1 MDNIEFIVPSKKQV
15 IGSERLEVLEIMGS
29 GCVCTQFNA
38 LLDNKYYKGECKYC
52 LSDIASRNGFSKYTV
67 VDSSGEISSD
77 EISFCIRPMF
87 KYENLNFTSN
97 RKVNSKGVIEVEFGE
112 FPQVIVD
119 KKTNAKLEEKYEECG
134 KRTSKQYHFTN
145 MMEEAVVCDEYI
157 IDGKK
162 YVRFSNE
169 SKRKIS
175 LPLDLSRY
183 ESDAYWVEVLP
194 IKWLVDEKERVLISK
209 YGLLPYYKLH
219 GLKFKDFKDS
229 GVYKYLNGQF
239 KKEIRRL
246 ENHELEKSSANSKS
260 YKFDYK
266 EVNEEEILKGSI
278 DANIPVFL
286 HGLTGVGK
294 TSRVKAIDPDYELVL
309 MENATLDSLIGK
321 SVYNADTGEM
331 KDIPPTWY
339 QNICRKC
346 KEEPDK
352 VHIVFFDELTNA
364 LPSIQGKASTIISE
378 RKIESKWELPENVR
392 IVAAG
397 NDCDESLSAN
407 ELSVQLFSR
416 FAHIYIKDDVDK
428 WLSWAADNNIHPAI
442 YSYMAYKSY
451 MGNSVLRT
459 EYTGETPN
467 ADPRRWEM
475 ASNVLK
481 VTQQPEML
489 RAYLGE
495 ELTRDFIEFSK
506 IPVITVEDVL
516 MHNYTEED
524 LEMSTSRMF
533 TTALGLS
540 SVDEENFEEV
550 RNFML
555 KINPEATAAFEVM
568 WAHGEEQRL
577 LKIAEVQLKDRMI
590 DGGLCLCKKKN

>member
-1 MDNIEFIVPSKKQV
+1 MNEIEFTVPSKKQIV
-15 IGSERLEVLEIMGS
+15 GPEKLEVFEKMGS
-29 GCVCTQFNA
+29 GCKCIQLNT
-38 LLDNKYYKGECKYC
+38 LLDSKYSDRDCKYC
-52 LSDIASRNGFSKYTV
+52 LSDIAFRSGFSKYTA
-67 VDSSGEISSD
+67 ISTNDRVSDD
-77 EISFCIRPMF
+77 EISFCIRPMM
-87 KYENLNFTSN
+87 KYENLNFTSH
-97 RKVNSKGVIEVEFGE
+97 KTINSDGVVEVEFGE
-112 FPQVIVD
+112 FPQLIVD
-119 KKTNAKLEEKYEECG
+119 KATNRRLEERYLK
-134 KRTSKQYHFTN
+134 KAKKTTKQYHLTN
-145 MMEEAVVCDEYI
+145 VMEDSIECDEYI

-162 YVRFSNE
+162 YIRFDYGG
-169 SKRKIS
+169 KRKLL
-175 LPLDLSRY
+175 LPGELSRY

-194 IKWLVDEKERVLISK
+194 IKWFVDEKEKVLISK

-219 GLKFKDFKDS
+219 GLKFTDFEDS

-239 KKEIRRL
+239 KKDIRVL
-246 ENHELEKSSANSKS
+246 ENHELEKTSANSKS
-260 YKFDYK
+260 YNFDYS
-266 EVNEEEILKGSI
+266 EVDEEDILRGSI

-294 TSRVKAIDPDYELVL
+294 TSHVKAIDPDYELVL
-309 MENATLDSLIGK
+309 MENATIDSLIGK

-346 KEEPDK
+346 QEEPDR
-352 VHIVFFDELTNA
+352 VHIVFFDEMTNA
-364 LPSIQGKASTIISE
+364 LPSLQGKASTIISE
-378 RKIESKWELPENVR
+378 RKIESKWALPDNVR

-397 NDCDESLSAN
+397 NESEESLSAN

-428 WLSWAADNNIHPAI
+428 WLSWAADNDIHPAI

-459 EYTGETPN
+459 EYTGEAPN

-481 VTQQPEML
+481 VTKKPEML
-489 RAYLGE
+489 KAYLGE

-506 IPVITVEDVL
+506 IPVITVEDVITK
-516 MHNYTEED
+516 NYTEED

-540 SVDEENFEEV
+540 SVDEEYFEEV
-550 RNFML
+550 RDFMK
-555 KINPEATAAFEVM
+555 KINPEATAAFEIM
-568 WAHGEEQRL
+568 WAHGEESRL
-577 LKIAEVQLKDRMI
+577 IKIAEIHMKEKLAKQYT
-590 DGGLCLCKKKN
+590 KK